1 MKGAFLFYM
10 LHVKRLEHSESQEW
24 IVFIHG
30 AGGSSSIWFKQVK
43 AFTEHFNVLLID
55 LRGHGKSKTHQTD
68 KKYSFEMLAN
78 DVILTI
84 EKENISLAHFVGVS
98 LGTIII
104 QQIALIKPS
113 VVKTMVYS
121 GAVTKLTVKSRVLLR
136 LGRIIHPFIPYMG
149 LYALFARIIM
159 PKKNHKQSRL
169 LFIRE
174 AKKVMTK
181 EFNRWFKLTARL
193 TAHLGKLEYS
203 HIKIPTLYI
212 MGSED
217 HLFLPPVVE
226 RVRQNSAAILKVVE
240 DCGHVV
246 NIEQPDLF
254 NDYSIAFIRANA

>member
-1 MKGAFLFYM
+1 M
-10 LHVKRLEHSESQEW
+10 LHVKRLEHSESREW

-43 AFTEHFNVLLID
+43 AFSEYFNVLLID
-55 LRGHGKSKTHQTD
+55 LRGHGKSKNHQTD

-84 EKENISLAHFVGVS
+84 DKENISQAHFVGVS

-104 QQIALIKPS
+104 QQIALIKPE
-113 VVKTMVYS
+113 VVKSMVYS

-136 LGRIIHPFIPYMG
+136 LGRVIHPFVPYMG
-149 LYALFARIIM
+149 LYSLFARIIM

-174 AKKVMTK
+174 AQKVMTK

-193 TAHLGKLEYS
+193 TAHLGTLKYS
-203 HIKIPTLYI
+203 QIKIPTLYI

-217 HLFLPPVVE
+217 HLFLPPVQEIVKI
-226 RVRQNSAAILKVVE
+226 NNAATLKVV
-240 DCGHVV
+240 DNCGHVV
-246 NIEQPDLF
+246 NVEQPDIF
-254 NDYSIAFIRANA
+254 NDYSIEFIRVNS